1 MLGLG
6 KTVLYDSYVKGVSD
20 ITGVLSFTAQDEP
33 DTEFLLLQSQI
44 NLFGTWDDITGF
56 SGADVFDQLGGNYSL
71 KIDRVNSGGTVLA
84 TATISTIYA
93 YQYVSEV
100 GPLGYVAFSETN
112 SDPIT
117 DLDAFSDGGSALIDI
132 EATGV
137 TTSGDNLYV
146 FTLTITNNGYEDFT
160 ISTAQVSL
168 TT

>member
-6 KTVLYDSYVKGVSD
+6 KTVLYDSYVKGFSD
-20 ITGVLSFTAQDEP
+20 ITGVLSLTAIDNP
-33 DTEFLLLQSQI
+33 DTEFMLIQSQI
-44 NLFGTWDDITGF
+44 SIIGTGF
-56 SGADVFDQLGGNYSL
+56 SGVNELDQLGGNYSL

-84 TATISTIYA
+84 TATISTVYA
-93 YQYVSEV
+93 YKSIDEV
-100 GPLGYVAFSETN
+100 GPLGYVAFSESN
-112 SDPIT
+112 SDPLT
-117 DLDAFSDGGSALIDI
+117 DVTSFSESGSALIDI

-160 ISTAQVSL
+160 ISTGQISL